1 MQEKLAN
8 STETQNTFTGWIEKG
23 YKLFTVHENIHSK
36 KKILVNYYKMHHF
49 LIKSWHGFL
58 GSRRSK
64 LINLKFICWHSAI
77 EKIEKQRQRQTQRKR
92 IRALSE
98 Q

>member
-36 KKILVNYYKMHHF
+36 KKVLVNYYKMHHF

-64 LINLKFICWHSAI
+64 LINLKFICWPSAI
-77 EKIEKQRQRQTQRKR
+77 EKIDRETEADSGK
-92 IRALSE
+92 E
-98 Q
+98 N